1 MAPEYAMEGL
11 FSVKSDTYSFGV
23 LLLEILSGKKN
34 SGFHNPDHSQSL
46 LSYVG
51 LSLLLCAELKHRCS
65 FTIPICKF
73 INYAAEQAWRL
84 WNEDKGLKFIDQNL
98 VDTCP
103 VSEALRWIHIA
114 LLCVQEEPNDR
125 PLMSSVALMLGSKSV
140 NLPQPSAP
148 PFSMGRHFMSDQSST
163 TGTSTGFLM
172 SDQD

>member
-1 MAPEYAMEGL
+1 MEGS

-34 SGFHNPDHSQSL
+34 GSFHSPDHSQSL

-51 LSLLLCAELKHRCS
+51 LFLLLCLKLKQMMLLTS
-65 FTIPICKF
+65 PLCKF
-73 INYAAEQAWRL
+73 INYVIEQAWQL
-84 WNEDKGLKFIDQNL
+84 WNEDKGLLEFIDQNI
-98 VDTCP
+98 VENCP

-125 PLMSSVALMLGSKSV
+125 PSMSSVALMLGSNSV

-148 PFSMGRHFMSDQSST
+148 PFSMGRHFMSDKSST
-163 TGTSTGFLM
+163 TGTSNGFPM
-172 SDQD
+172 SDLD